1 MKRRMNQR
9 QKAKI
14 SFFLSVLFLI
24 TVVAAGWLLTEAAS
38 VSDFSRKNLPPGL
51 FCIFGTDWLGRDMLA
66 RTLKGLSLS
75 ILIGVLA
82 ATVSALVALIL
93 GTGAAV
99 MGKTADRVISYI
111 IDLLMGIPHI
121 LLLILISFAVGKGIK
136 GVIIGVALTHWPSMA
151 RVIRGEIL
159 QLKESQYIKIAQ
171 RLGHSRLHIA
181 LKHMLP
187 HILPQFMVGLVL
199 LFPHAILHEAG
210 ITFLGFGLSAGEPAV
225 GIILSESMRYLI
237 TGKWWLAVFPGA
249 FLVLTVL
256 LFDLAGEN
264 LRRLMNP
271 ASVHR

>member
-1 MKRRMNQR
+1 MKRQMNQR

-24 TVVAAGWLLTEAAS
+24 TVVAAGWLLTGAAS

-99 MGKTADRVISYI
+99 MGKTADRVISYM

-121 LLLILISFAVGKGIK
+121 LLLILISFAVGKGIR

-264 LRRLMNP
+264 LRKLMNP